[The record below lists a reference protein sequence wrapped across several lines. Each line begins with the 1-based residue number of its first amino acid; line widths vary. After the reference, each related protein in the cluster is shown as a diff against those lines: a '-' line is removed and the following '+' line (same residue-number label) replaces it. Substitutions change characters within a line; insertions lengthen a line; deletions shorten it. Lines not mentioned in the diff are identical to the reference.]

1 MGEYNKTYSRINDLK
16 KRKKA
21 KYKQIKKLENWI
33 ERIRAEIG
41 EINQEIGECEG
52 YIKELNYIDNGNYD
66 EWND

>member
-21 KYKQIKKLENWI
+21 KYKQIEKLEKWI
-33 ERIRAEIG
+33 SRIREDIS

-52 YIKELNYIDNGNYD
+52 YISELNYIDNGNGGD
-66 EWND
+66 W